1 MAKKKASKETTKAK
15 PKSKPVDTEPVDV
28 AAVEAPPELSGSDIQ
43 RNQSSALECLRHVS
57 RRDRSVALQG
67 ILVDD
72 VVRKIRLGFA

>member
-43 RNQSSALECLRHVS
+43 R
-57 RRDRSVALQG
+57 RSIERSGMLAT
-67 ILVDD
+67 
-72 VVRKIRLGFA
+72 RFAA